1 MNPYVTCDV
10 IALSIAGP
18 ASIPV
23 TRKTE
28 VVFADASHMIIAE
41 MEVQHFSIFAR
52 HATAFPHASKRR
64 LLQ

>member
-41 MEVQHFSIFAR
+41 MEV
-52 HATAFPHASKRR
+52 
-64 LLQ
+64 